1 MLDKTKYHAL
11 EHRFSRQ
18 VKRDREHAM
27 EVVTQS
33 GGIYLP
39 CREPI
44 SQVEYIIVGM
54 EPSFNWADSI
64 EDAEKK
70 IAGGFRNFD
79 SPKDA
84 KHRLALFRRSIER
97 YLLRPD
103 ETYHLTDLSKGAMP
117 TVVANL
123 DRERRWEEWYPLL
136 LEEIEIVGK
145 PGASVIAI
153 GTKVQQFLLKRGLSK
168 KTARPLYSVPHYSTQ
183 ASRYIT
189 EEAESTPGF
198 ERFRQAELGANGGW
212 LADLS
217 EPCQRLLFVY
227 KKRFEEIHAHMQQ
240 NSG

>member
-1 MLDKTKYHAL
+1 
-11 EHRFSRQ
+11 
-18 VKRDREHAM
+18 M

-123 DRERRWEEWYPLL
+123 DRERRWEEWYPLPSGRNRDCREARCVGHRYWHEGAAIS
-136 LEEIEIVGK
+136 LE
-145 PGASVIAI
+145 
-153 GTKVQQFLLKRGLSK
+153 T
-168 KTARPLYSVPHYSTQ
+168 
-183 ASRYIT
+183 
-189 EEAESTPGF
+189 
-198 ERFRQAELGANGGW
+198 W
-212 LADLS
+212 L
-217 EPCQRLLFVY
+217 E
-227 KKRFEEIHAHMQQ
+227 
-240 NSG
+240 